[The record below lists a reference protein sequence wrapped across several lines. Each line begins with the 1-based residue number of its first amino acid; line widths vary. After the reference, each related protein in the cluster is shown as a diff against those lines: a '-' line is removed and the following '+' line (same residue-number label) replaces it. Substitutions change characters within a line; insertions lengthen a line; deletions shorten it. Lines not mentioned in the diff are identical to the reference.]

1 MKAVVIRRGRAAL
14 PVEPEADFQ
23 AAVVKLAHL
32 LRWRSYH
39 PWSSLHSP
47 SGWPDLVL
55 CRPPRLILA
64 EVKIETGELSTAQGE
79 WLADLRRCPGVET
92 YTWRP
97 SDFAEIKRVLG
108 AAG

>member
-1 MKAVVIRRGRAAL
+1 VRAVVIRRSRPAL

-23 AAVVKLAHL
+23 AAVLKLSHL

-39 PWSSLHSP
+39 TYRSDRSP

-55 CRPPRLILA
+55 CRPPRLLLV
-64 EVKIETGELSTAQGE
+64 ECKSETGTLSDEQEE
-79 WLADLRRCPGVET
+79 WLDDLRLCPGVEV
-92 YTWRP
+92 YVWKP

-108 AAG
+108 AA